1 MAYNKKYFYERV
13 LKAQL
18 IVRRIQDEH
27 PGLPMTEIYRQYI
40 RSEFNISKST
50 FDRWMG
56 IPAAMELKKINRE
69 KNENQNH

>member
-27 PGLPMTEIYRQYI
+27 PGLPIDVYKRQV
-40 RSEFNISKST
+40 
-50 FDRWMG
+50 
-56 IPAAMELKKINRE
+56 
-69 KNENQNH
+69 